1 MSKIPGLIPE
11 YVEDGTVSMSVANV
25 EQVEVLPRRWVIE
38 RTNSWLMQTRRLAR
52 DYERL
57 PEHSEAM
64 VKWTMI
70 GLMTRRLAPG
80 PSRRPWQPKTTP

>member
-1 MSKIPGLIPE
+1 
-11 YVEDGTVSMSVANV
+11 MSVANV

-57 PEHSEAM
+57 AETLAGWHWLAFL
-64 VKWTMI
+64 
-70 GLMTRRLAPG
+70 GLLLARAG
-80 PSRRPWQPKTTP
+80 FQSA